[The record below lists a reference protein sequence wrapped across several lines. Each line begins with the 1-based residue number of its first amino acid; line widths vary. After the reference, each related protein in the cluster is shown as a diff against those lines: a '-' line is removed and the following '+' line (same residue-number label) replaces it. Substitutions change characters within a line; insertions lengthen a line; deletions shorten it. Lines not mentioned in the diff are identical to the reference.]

1 MRIYDGIAY
10 YNCTSHELRLMDAKP
25 RSVHNERDLRIDL
38 VLPVDVMLLTTFFNK
53 YIRMNN
59 GLGLD
64 IVKSTPIATE
74 KSIRILYRI
83 IHEPVNAKFKIIFV
97 SGNYLDGL
105 INYNNAN
112 PDNAI
117 KTITNDYAIVSPQLV
132 AFREVIRGRNENK
145 IACLKHFRT
154 R

>member
-1 MRIYDGIAY
+1 MKIHNDIAY
-10 YNCTSHELRLMDAKP
+10 YNCTSHEIKLMDAKP
-25 RSVHNERDLRIDL
+25 RSIRNEKDLRVDL
-38 VLPVDVMLLTTFFNK
+38 VLPIDVMLLTTFFNK
-53 YIRMNN
+53 HIHMNN

-74 KSIRILYRI
+74 KSIRILRRI
-83 IHEPVNAKFKIIFV
+83 INENVNAKFKIIFV

-112 PDNAI
+112 PNDAI
-117 KTITNDYAIVSPQLV
+117 KTITKDYAIVSPQLV

-145 IACLKHFRT
+145 IASLTYFRT